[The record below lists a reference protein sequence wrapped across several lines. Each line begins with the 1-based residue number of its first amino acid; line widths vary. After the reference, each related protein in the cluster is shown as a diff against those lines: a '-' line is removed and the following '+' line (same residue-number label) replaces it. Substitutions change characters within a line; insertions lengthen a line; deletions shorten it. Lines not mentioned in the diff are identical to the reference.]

1 MITKAQVNHIR
12 LLEDKKY
19 RAQTGQFVVEGDKM
33 VTELLSSPMA
43 VLHVYAMAPWIQKNE
58 VLLNNCPST
67 IVGEQELKRI
77 SFQKN
82 PNQVLALAVLP
93 KTTTKLSSLCFLLD
107 GVQDPGNTGSIIR
120 IADWYKVPAVYT
132 TLEGA
137 DPFHP
142 KVVQASM
149 GSIFRVQCLCVQPDE
164 ILKKLPSVAS
174 YACVLDGK
182 DVHTFGKIQ
191 EGIVILGN
199 ESKGIQSSLIKQST
213 YRISIP
219 RKGHAESLNAAVA
232 AGIISD
238 VLL

>member
-1 MITKAQVNHIR
+1 
-12 LLEDKKY
+12 
-19 RAQTGQFVVEGDKM
+19 
-33 VTELLSSPMA
+33 
-43 VLHVYAMAPWIQKNE
+43 
-58 VLLNNCPST
+58 
-67 IVGEQELKRI
+67 
-77 SFQKN
+77 
-82 PNQVLALAVLP
+82 
-93 KTTTKLSSLCFLLD
+93 
-107 GVQDPGNTGSIIR
+107 
-120 IADWYKVPAVYT
+120 
-132 TLEGA
+132 EGA